1 MARSGS
7 VVNTYDHA
15 AARAHDAAHVIAKY
29 TSGAIRRDE
38 KTITALAAS
47 DAQELA
53 TRLESIVKDFGLD
66 TE

>member
-15 AARAHDAAHVIAKY
+15 AARAYDAAQAIARYTSKAMRRSESTISVIA
-29 TSGAIRRDE
+29 AR
-38 KTITALAAS
+38 

-53 TRLESIVKDFGLD
+53 TRLESIVNDFGLD